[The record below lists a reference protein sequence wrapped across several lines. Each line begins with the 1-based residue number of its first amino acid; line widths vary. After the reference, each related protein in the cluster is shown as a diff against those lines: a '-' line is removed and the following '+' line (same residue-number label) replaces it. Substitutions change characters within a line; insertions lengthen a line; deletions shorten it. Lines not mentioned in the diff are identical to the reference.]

1 MLSGPPQKYA
11 LISINL
17 QVFHAEVAQ
26 PGRAPRWRRGCRE
39 FKSPPRHISFLVQ
52 CYMWGEIFNNIIIWF
67 SSNNLAEKKKTTKK
81 VAKKTTKKVSKKKAK
96 SEPLDS
102 GIVIVD
108 DDLSVD
114 RESELEERRAYLE
127 EARSQEASSD

>member
-1 MLSGPPQKYA
+1 M
-11 LISINL
+11 
-17 QVFHAEVAQ
+17 V
-26 PGRAPRWRRGCRE
+26 
-39 FKSPPRHISFLVQ
+39 
-52 CYMWGEIFNNIIIWF
+52 
-67 SSNNLAEKKKTTKK
+67 EKKKTTKK
-81 VAKKTTKKVSKKKAK
+81 VAKKTTKKVAKKTTKKTTKKSTKNKAN

-114 RESELEERRAYLE
+114 KESELEERRAYLE